1 MRARLVLM
9 LTRMKQHVLM
19 FTLLTASACT
29 METLDSDTQLS
40 DAQRH
45 DAQQS
50 DVRELG
56 SAQQAL
62 VGSCES
68 ACGGRSADGC
78 YCDAACARYG
88 DCCDDKAQVCDG
100 EVTPPAPPPP
110 PVTSPGDVPDS
121 EHCAPAASWAA
132 PHATFE
138 QSVLTL
144 VNSARASGGTC
155 GSKGSFAPSAPLTM
169 QPALR
174 CAARLHSMDMALN
187 GYFSHTSQDG
197 TSPFVRM
204 QQAGYSYGWAGE
216 NIAAGTTTPAAV
228 MQGWLA
234 SPGHC
239 ANILNPKFSQIGVG
253 YASGGPY
260 GHYWTQSLASPK

>member
-1 MRARLVLM
+1 
-9 LTRMKQHVLM
+9 
-19 FTLLTASACT
+19 
-29 METLDSDTQLS
+29 METLESDGQESDT
-40 DAQRH
+40 RG
-45 DAQQS
+45 
-50 DVRELG
+50 VG
-56 SAQQAL
+56 NAQQAL

-78 YCDAACARYG
+78 YCDGACERYG
-88 DCCDDKAQVCDG
+88 DCCDDKVQVCDG
-100 EVTPPAPPPP
+100 DVTPPPPP

-121 EHCAPAASWAA
+121 EHCAPAASWPA
-132 PHATFE
+132 PHASFE

-155 GSKGSFAPSAPLTM
+155 GSKGSFAPSAALKM

-174 CAARLHSMDMALN
+174 CSARLHSKDMAQN
-187 GYFSHTSQDG
+187 AYFSHTSQDG

-204 QQAGYSYGWAGE
+204 QQAGYSYSYAGE

-228 MQGWLA
+228 MKGWLA

-239 ANILNPKFSQIGVG
+239 ANILNPKLTEIGIG

-260 GHYWTQSLASPK
+260 GHYWTQNLASPK